1 MGLGPELLVGLGPV
15 SNQDC
20 RRSFSQQG
28 DRVDQAGLRRQA
40 NYLGGFNS
48 KHIVSVSAGDQS
60 RAVSVQQVV
69 STDSQLVSSIP
80 PALMNTIP
88 GISSTKVNIWLPQ
101 LGQNPRLTWEPFETS
116 RRIGFIF
123 ALDVHG
129 IKREQDDSRF
139 SGARHPL
146 AVLAVTMQAKTH
158 LGFVK
163 FVLYLLTQTVAFLH
177 CSSPLTVNHPPTLS
191 VSRRVGNGRDGVS

>member
-1 MGLGPELLVGLGPV
+1 MGLGAELLVSLGPLL
-15 SNQDC
+15 NQD
-20 RRSFSQQG
+20 RWPVRSQLD
-28 DRVDQAGLRRQA
+28 DRVDQAGLRRRT

-101 LGQNPRLTWEPFETS
+101 LGQNPRLTWEPS
-116 RRIGFIF
+116 KP
-123 ALDVHG
+123 LD
-129 IKREQDDSRF
+129 
-139 SGARHPL
+139 A
-146 AVLAVTMQAKTH
+146 
-158 LGFVK
+158 
-163 FVLYLLTQTVAFLH
+163 
-177 CSSPLTVNHPPTLS
+177 
-191 VSRRVGNGRDGVS
+191 